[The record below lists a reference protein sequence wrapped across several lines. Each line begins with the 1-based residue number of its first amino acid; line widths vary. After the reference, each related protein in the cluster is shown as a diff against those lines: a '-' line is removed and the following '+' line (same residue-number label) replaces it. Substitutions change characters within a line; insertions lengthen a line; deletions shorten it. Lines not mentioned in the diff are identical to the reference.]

1 MTKPTLLFLLFF
13 VIFFQFRCKKDCN
26 QGGNCD
32 LEPNPGHC
40 FAAITKYYF
49 DKDDG
54 KCKRLLGED
63 AMELCRLTVWKNVK
77 NVSVITN
84 TAFNNV

>member
-54 KCKRLLGED
+54 KCKEFTWGGCNGIVPFDSLE
-63 AMELCRLTVWKNVK
+63 ECKECEC
-77 NVSVITN
+77 
-84 TAFNNV
+84 NN

>member
-1 MTKPTLLFLLFF
+1 MTKPTILSLLFF

-32 LEPNPGHC
+32 LEPNPGNC

-54 KCKRLLGED
+54 KCKEFTWGGCNGIVPFDSLE
-63 AMELCRLTVWKNVK
+63 ECKECEC
-77 NVSVITN
+77 
-84 TAFNNV
+84 NN

>member
-13 VIFFQFRCKKDCN
+13 VIFFQFRCEKDCN

-54 KCKRLLGED
+54 KCKEFTWGGCNGIVPFDSLE
-63 AMELCRLTVWKNVK
+63 ECKECEC
-77 NVSVITN
+77 
-84 TAFNNV
+84 NN

>member
-49 DKDDG
+49 DTDDG
-54 KCKRLLGED
+54 KCKEFTWGGCNGIVPFDSLE
-63 AMELCRLTVWKNVK
+63 ECKECEC
-77 NVSVITN
+77 
-84 TAFNNV
+84 NN